1 MPMDHEMVVAYLNRI
16 GVTAPTV
23 SDAAGLRTLH
33 CAHQLTVPFENLSIH
48 LAEPISLD
56 ERDLIDKIV
65 HRRRGGFCYEL
76 NGAFALLLE
85 GLGAQVSRVAA
96 RVYGEAGLGPPFD
109 HLALIVRPA
118 DGSGPW
124 LADVGFGSHSDYPL
138 LLEARDDQDDPA
150 GRFRLADASAGDI
163 DVLKDGTPQ
172 YRIETRERSLAD
184 CVPTCWWHQTS
195 PLSHFTR
202 STICSRLT
210 PGGRVSI
217 GGRMLNILAGERP
230 GQQWVAIDPTVAVG
244 APERSVAELLWTR
257 VDELPGP
264 RAITALLGTFVENGQ
279 LDRAKAIAWGFVRS
293 IDYWLWGLENG
304 LTTDPLRCQRVAG
317 VLAPE
322 ASQINIPNGRWR
334 LSRPS
339 L

>member
-1 MPMDHEMVVAYLNRI
+1 MPMDHETVVAYLNRV
-16 GVTAPTV
+16 GVAAPAAG
-23 SDAAGLRTLH
+23 DAAGLRTLH
-33 CAHQLTVPFENLSIH
+33 RAHQLAVPFENLDIH
-48 LAEPISLD
+48 LGEPISLD
-56 ERDLIDKIV
+56 EHDLIGKIV

-85 GLGAQVSRVAA
+85 ALGARVSRVAA

-150 GRFRLADASAGDI
+150 GRFRLAGTDAGDI
-163 DVLKDGTPQ
+163 DVLKDGSPQ

-184 CVPTCWWHQTS
+184 CVPTCWWQQTS

-217 GGRMLNILAGERP
+217 SGRMLIRTQGGTRTE
-230 GQQWVAIDPTVAVG
+230 QQLQT
-244 APERSVAELLWTR
+244 
-257 VDELPGP
+257 DE
-264 RAITALLGTFVENGQ
+264 ALLAAYRDHFGIVLSQVPE
-279 LDRAKAIAWGFVRS
+279 
-293 IDYWLWGLENG
+293 
-304 LTTDPLRCQRVAG
+304 DPAAQPRTRPVA
-317 VLAPE
+317 
-322 ASQINIPNGRWR
+322 
-334 LSRPS
+334 
-339 L
+339 